1 MFFKQCCDIGF
12 CRPRILHRAI
22 LTPPES
28 NSSATQAVQPNSA
41 NLYQQ
46 APDMT
51 TILVVEDS
59 PTQRAIV
66 VEYLKKRGLTVIEAV
81 DGVAAMEVLKSRSCP
96 LPHLILL
103 DIIMPRM
110 NGYDFC
116 RWVKNTPQTRHI
128 PVVMCTSK
136 GQASERY
143 WGRKQ
148 GADAYLVKPVMTNE
162 LIGTMKQLLE
172 RSHGVVANPQP
183 TSEYPD
189 LEGNW
194 CAST

>member
-1 MFFKQCCDIGF
+1 
-12 CRPRILHRAI
+12 
-22 LTPPES
+22 
-28 NSSATQAVQPNSA
+28 
-41 NLYQQ
+41 
-46 APDMT
+46 MT

-81 DGVAAMEVLKSRSCP
+81 DGVEALELLQSRSRP

-103 DIIMPRM
+103 DIIMPLM
-110 NGYDFC
+110 NGYYFC
-116 RWVKNTPQTRHI
+116 RWVKNTPQTLHI

-172 RSHGVVANPQP
+172 RSPEVAATPKP
-183 TSEYPD
+183 SSEYPNLD
-189 LEGNW
+189 GNW
-194 CAST
+194 CPIA

>member
-1 MFFKQCCDIGF
+1 
-12 CRPRILHRAI
+12 
-22 LTPPES
+22 
-28 NSSATQAVQPNSA
+28 
-41 NLYQQ
+41 
-46 APDMT
+46 
-51 TILVVEDS
+51 VEDS

-81 DGVAAMEVLKSRSCP
+81 DGVAAMEVLKSRSRP

-116 RWVKNTPQTRHI
+116 RWVKNTPQTQHI

-172 RSHGVVANPQP
+172 RAHGVAVTSKPS
-183 TSEYPD
+183 SEYPD

-194 CAST
+194 CASA